1 MAHKNDD
8 LEEEALLDDEL
19 FADLAKPDWSK
30 KSLDELK
37 LEESDRK
44 LIQELSA
51 CIDACTDAKAA
62 KDAWISFG
70 LVAGEGLIKLARKA
84 ILGKE

>member
-1 MAHKNDD
+1 MSHLKDEFED
-8 LEEEALLDDEL
+8 ESLLDDEL

-37 LEESDRK
+37 LEESDRE
-44 LIQELSA
+44 LIKELSA

-62 KDAWISFG
+62 KDAWLSFG
-70 LVAGEGLIKLARKA
+70 LVAGDSLIKLARKA